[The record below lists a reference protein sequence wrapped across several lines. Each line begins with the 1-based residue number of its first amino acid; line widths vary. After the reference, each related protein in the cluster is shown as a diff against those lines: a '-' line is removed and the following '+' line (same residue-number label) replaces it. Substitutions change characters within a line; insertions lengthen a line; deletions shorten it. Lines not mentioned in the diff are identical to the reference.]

1 VTGAELK
8 VLLELRPAFD
18 GHSGIPQ
25 ETRLLFNGLVAMPD
39 IEAIGLIQSSNLV
52 VEPGLPVDSRGQT
65 RALPDGVKVD
75 RLSKVVVS
83 LQQGPASHRFEWLR
97 RKFLRVVVPLAIGI
111 ASLFGFKVRL
121 GAFEPLRFKDF
132 VWRSMF
138 SKSLPHSDF
147 DAVTSAAFRVLRWP
161 WSSLH
166 AVGVATSWIGRAL
179 YPRLATSGVDIVIAE
194 TPFPSRVGGRTR
206 LVVRYHDAIPMLMP
220 HTIKDRGYHRS
231 AHYEA
236 LRRNVRDG
244 AWFACVSESTRRDL
258 IAVMPEVSARAVTIP
273 NMVSH
278 HFYNEDSPATRVT
291 EIVWSRKNR
300 AAPHEGGQSVA
311 TENLSEGRLAYLLI
325 VGTIEPRKNH
335 LSLLDAWERM
345 RSEGFA
351 HLDLVVVGS
360 LGWDHQAIVDRLL
373 PWLRRGGLHLLTGV
387 PADDLRVLYRHAAAT
402 VCPSFG
408 EGFDFPGIE
417 AMRSGGVVAAS
428 DLPVHRD
435 VFGEACEYFS
445 AYSTTDLERCLRH
458 LMASDSQE
466 RRGWLVR
473 EGARVS
479 AQYLPSQILPK
490 WQTFLGE
497 VMLDT
502 SESMSA
508 AAIASPP
515 GSEA

>member
-1 VTGAELK
+1 LK
-8 VLLELRPAFD
+8 VLLELRPTFD

-25 ETRLLFNGLVAMPD
+25 ETRLLFNGLVTMQD

-52 VEPGLPVDSRGQT
+52 VEPGLPVDSHGQT
-65 RALPDGVKVD
+65 RSLLDGVKVD

-97 RKFLRVVVPLAIGI
+97 RKLLRVAVPLAIGI

-121 GAFEPLRFKDF
+121 GAFEPCRFKDF

-138 SKSLPHSDF
+138 SKSLPDSDF
-147 DAVTSAAFRVLRWP
+147 EAVTSAAFRVLRWP

-166 AVGVATSWIGRAL
+166 AVGVATSWIGHAL

-194 TPFPSRVGGRTR
+194 TPFPSRVSGRTR
-206 LVVRYHDAIPMLMP
+206 LVVRYHDAIPLLMP

-231 AHYEA
+231 AHFQA

-244 AWFACVSESTRRDL
+244 AWFACVSEATRRDL
-258 IAVMPEVSARAVTIP
+258 LAVMPEVSTRSVTIP

-278 HFYNEDSPATRVT
+278 HFYYEESPATRAT
-291 EIVWSRKNR
+291 EVIWSRKNR
-300 AAPHEGGQSVA
+300 AAPHEGGRDVD
-311 TENLSEGRLAYLLI
+311 TESLSEGRLAYLLI

-335 LSLLDAWERM
+335 LTLVDAWERM
-345 RSEGFA
+345 RLEGFA
-351 HLDLVVVGS
+351 RLDLVVVGS
-360 LGWDHQAIVDRLL
+360 LGWDHQAIVDRFV

-387 PADDLRVLYRHAAAT
+387 PAEDLRALYRHAAVT

-417 AMRSGGVVAAS
+417 AMRCGGVVAAS

-445 AYSTTDLERCLRH
+445 AYSMADLERCLRH
-458 LMASDSQE
+458 LMDADSGE
-466 RRGWLVR
+466 RRIGLVR

-479 AQYLPSQILPK
+479 AQYLPENILPK
-490 WQTFLGE
+490 WRALLGE
-497 VMLDT
+497 VMPAT
-502 SESMSA
+502 SESM
-508 AAIASPP
+508 
-515 GSEA
+515 

>member
-1 VTGAELK
+1 MK

-25 ETRLLFNGLVAMPD
+25 ETRLLFNGLVAMQD
-39 IEAIGLIQSSNLV
+39 VEAIGLIQSSNLV
-52 VEPGLPVDSRGQT
+52 VEAGLPVDGRG
-65 RALPDGVKVD
+65 RPRPMPDADKVD

-83 LQQGPASHRFEWLR
+83 LQQGAASHRFEWLR
-97 RKFLRVVVPLAIGI
+97 RKLLRVLVPLAIAV
-111 ASLFGFKVRL
+111 ASPFGFTVRL
-121 GAFEPLRFKDF
+121 GTFDPQRFKDF

-138 SKSLPHSDF
+138 SKSLPYGDF

-179 YPRLATSGVDIVIAE
+179 YPRLATSGVDIAIAE
-194 TPFPSRVGGRTR
+194 TPFPSRVSRRTR
-206 LVVRYHDAIPMLMP
+206 LVVRYHDAIPLLMP

-231 AHYEA
+231 AHYQA
-236 LRRNVRDG
+236 LRRNARDG
-244 AWFACVSESTRRDL
+244 AWFACVSEATRRDL
-258 IAVMPEVSARAVTIP
+258 LAVMPEVAARAVTIP

-278 HFYNEDSPATRVT
+278 HFYAEDSPAARVT
-291 EIVWSRKNR
+291 EIIWSRKNR
-300 AAPHEGGQSVA
+300 AAPQEGGQDVEASSVF
-311 TENLSEGRLAYLLI
+311 EGRWAYLLV

-335 LSLLDAWERM
+335 LTLLDAWERM
-345 RSEGFA
+345 RSEGFS

-360 LGWDHQAIVDRLL
+360 FGWDHQGIVDRFV

-387 PADDLRVLYRHAAAT
+387 PADDLRTLYRHAAAT

-445 AYSTTDLERCLRH
+445 PYSTADLERSLRY
-458 LMASDSQE
+458 LLAQDSQE
-466 RRGWLVR
+466 RRSNLVR

-479 AQYLPSQILPK
+479 AQYLPANVLPK
-490 WQTFLGE
+490 WRAFLGE
-497 VMLDT
+497 VMAGT
-502 SESMSA
+502 SETAPAPS
-508 AAIASPP
+508 IAPP
-515 GSEA
+515 GKEA